1 MYVPSE
7 DMKINKF
14 KVVAIPRPKEYMR
27 RFGELRAP
35 AGQYTGDEL
44 ARSSMNKVDEL
55 AMAEAYDRMMEKE
68 ELAKQQNDG

>member
-7 DMKINKF
+7 DLKINKF

-35 AGQYTGDEL
+35 AGQFTGDEL
-44 ARSSMNKVDEL
+44 AHASMNKVDEL
-55 AMAEAYDRMMEKE
+55 AFAQAYDRMMEKE
-68 ELAKQQNDG
+68 EQAKQENYV